1 MSHDGGRTFFQE
13 LKWTPEAVRRFW
25 DYYGT
30 NPQAES
36 SYFSL
41 RHGSRIIRMGLRGA
55 RVLGPVVDL
64 GCGPGFLSEALLRQG
79 FAVVAFDRSAAT
91 LEQIRA
97 RFAGEPRFLGAEESR
112 LDELPLGDAEAGA
125 VFLVEVLEHLSR
137 EAWDPLVA
145 EVARVLRP
153 GGRFV
158 VTTPNQENLAARK
171 IACPECG
178 SVFHRVQHLESV
190 DASSLRALL
199 VRHGLVPRLLRATN
213 FRHFPDR
220 AAGRLLALALR
231 CFPRLDPRTAP
242 HLIAVAER
250 PAAS

>member
-1 MSHDGGRTFFQE
+1 VARDGDRTYFQE

-25 DYYGT
+25 DYQGT
-30 NPQAES
+30 NPQAEDNS
-36 SYFSL
+36 FSL
-41 RHGSRIIRMGLRGA
+41 RHGPRIVRLGLRGA

-64 GCGPGFLSEALLRQG
+64 GCGPGFLAEALLREG
-79 FAVVAFDRSAAT
+79 YAVVAFDRSPAV
-91 LEQIRA
+91 LERVRV
-97 RFAGEPRFLGAEESR
+97 RFAGEPRFLGAEEAR
-112 LDELPLGDAEAGA
+112 LDRLPLGDAEAGA
-125 VFLVEVLEHLSR
+125 VFLVEVLEHLPR
-137 EAWDPLVA
+137 DAWDPLVA

-158 VTTPNQENLAARK
+158 VTTPNQENLAART

-190 DASSLRALL
+190 DAVSLRALL
-199 VRHGLVPRLLRATN
+199 ARNRLRPRLVQATN

-220 AAGRLLALALR
+220 AAGRLLALVLR
-231 CFPRLDPRTAP
+231 SFPSLDPRAAP

-250 PAAS
+250 PA

>member
-1 MSHDGGRTFFQE
+1 MSRDRGRTFFQE

-25 DYYGT
+25 EYYGT
-30 NPQAES
+30 NPQAEEN
-36 SYFSL
+36 YFSL
-41 RHGSRIIRMGLRGA
+41 RHGPRIIRMGLRGA

-79 FAVVAFDRSAAT
+79 FAVLAFDRAPAV
-91 LEQIRA
+91 LERVRA
-97 RFAGEPRFLGAEESR
+97 RFVGEPRFLGAEEAR
-112 LDELPLGDAEAGA
+112 LHELPLADGEAGA
-125 VFLVEVLEHLSR
+125 VFLVEVLEHLPR
-137 EAWDPLVA
+137 DAWDPLVA

-158 VTTPNQENLAARK
+158 ITTPNQENLAART

-190 DASSLRALL
+190 DAASVRGLL
-199 VRHGLVPRLLRATN
+199 ARHRLVPRLVRATN

-231 CFPRLDPRTAP
+231 SFPSLDPRPAP

-250 PAAS
+250 PRP